1 MFTVKNSAEFI
12 ADVRSI
18 DSSLKNIRLSSIE
31 IEREKSKIRYN
42 FICDQA
48 VGAQLQKE
56 ILSEVEKI
64 TLPAFTTVE
73 ISVKK
78 IVSNDEL
85 INTEIYKYLSE
96 KYPSISIFL
105 KPTDVISQVVGDMV
119 KYTLR
124 LTKDG
129 VDYVNKNG
137 LTYTLNDYLS
147 KRFCSDFAGGTEI
160 KEADESISLLSEEV
174 YESELQKIEHRTIK
188 VKEVVV
194 IDDENMGDL
203 ALYIE
208 DATSGEVTVC
218 GVITE
223 LSERETKNGKP
234 FLIIHLDDTTG
245 KTSGVYFSK
254 KSTYHKIKELAVG
267 DAIIVRGSIGEYNGR
282 RSFTFDKI
290 NRCVF
295 PSDFVKKE
303 KYKKTAPREYKN
315 IFPEEASTVKVKS
328 VFDAE
333 EILPAEL
340 TESEYV
346 VFDLETTGLDLMSNG
361 ITEIG
366 AVKIVDGKI
375 KEQFTTLV
383 KPDYRITEENFKITG
398 ISEEMVKDAPK
409 IGAVI
414 PDFMKFIDGAIL
426 VAHNAEFD
434 LKFIKRFAGAEE
446 YEIKNKVLDTLELA
460 RSNLP
465 QLRRHDL
472 GTIAEYFGI
481 VFHHHRALSD
491 AYCTAE
497 AFIELMKIKDSANSK
512 G

>member
-1 MFTVKNSAEFI
+1 MFTVKNSTEFI
-12 ADVRSI
+12 SDIRAI
-18 DSSLKNIRLSSIE
+18 DKRLKNIRISSIE
-31 IEREKSKIRYN
+31 IERENRKIRYN

-48 VGAQLQKE
+48 VDKELQE
-56 ILSEVEKI
+56 SILNEVEKI
-64 TLPAFTTVE
+64 TLPAFTLVE
-73 ISVKK
+73 ITVKK
-78 IVSNDEL
+78 IVSNSEL
-85 INTEIYKYLSE
+85 INNEIYKFLNG

-105 KPTDVISQVVGDMV
+105 KPTDIICTVVGVVV
-119 KYTLR
+119 KYVLR

-129 VDYVNKNG
+129 AEYVVKNG
-137 LTYTLNDYLS
+137 AMNRLNEHLS
-147 KRFCSDFAGGTEI
+147 KCFCSDFAGSTEI
-160 KEADESISLLSEEV
+160 KELDESISLLSEEV
-174 YESELQKIEHRTIK
+174 YESEIQKIEHRTIK
-188 VKEVVV
+188 VKVVV

-208 DATSGEVTVC
+208 DAVSGEVTVA

-223 LSERETKNGKP
+223 LNERETKNGKP

-290 NRCVF
+290 NRCTF
-295 PSDFVKKE
+295 PTDFVKKE
-303 KYKKTAPREYKN
+303 KFKKSVPREYKN
-315 IFPEEASTVKVKS
+315 IFPTPASTIKVKS

-333 EILPAEL
+333 DILPEEL
-340 TESEYV
+340 TKNVFV
-346 VFDLETTGLDLMSNG
+346 VFDLETTGLDLMTNG

-375 KEQFTTLV
+375 VEQFTTLV
-383 KPDYRITEENFKITG
+383 KPDYRISEENFKITG

-409 IGAVI
+409 ISTVI
-414 PDFMKFIDGAIL
+414 PDFMKFIDGTIL
-426 VAHNAEFD
+426 VAQNAEFD
-434 LKFIKRFAGAEE
+434 LKFIKRFAGGEE
-446 YEIKNKVLDTLELA
+446 YDVKNKVMDTMELA
-460 RSNLP
+460 RAHLP

-472 GTIAEYFGI
+472 ATIAEHFGI

-497 AFIELMKIKDSANSK
+497 AFIELMKIKNR
-512 G
+512 